1 MEAYLHDTF
10 WWIKCT
16 MAVVTI
22 VSCISV
28 SFQIS
33 VVVYYGHQEDT
44 DHNEQWIKLYQPYKM
59 LKIPFQN

>member
-1 MEAYLHDTF
+1 
-10 WWIKCT
+10 